1 MRRTQSE
8 QTSTHMTR
16 DLERAVEGRS
26 KLPTIA
32 RLLQVARKDRLLLRP
47 APGVPEPVKGHVVSV
62 VYKRRVASFRVR
74 LVLGCNRS
82 EVVVVINVCGEDL
95 GEVYQGRYTGR
106 HERYLYTRTCAP
118 VR

>member
-1 MRRTQSE
+1 MN
-8 QTSTHMTR
+8 R

-26 KLPTIA
+26 KLPTVA

-62 VYKRRVASFRVR
+62 VYKRRVASFRVH